1 MGSSWKRQGVEEP
14 FCHDDRRMG
23 EHTFLT
29 FSSSVR
35 NSLIKWDK
43 FCQPTSGRH
52 TELTALTQA
61 LVQASAGHGQVVAA
75 VGEAGAGKSRLMYEF
90 KATIPDGCKVLEA
103 YSVSVDWSSGWLPP
117 PEV

>member
-35 NSLIKWDK
+35 NSLIKYDK
-43 FCQPTSGRH
+43 FCQPTRYTSIISQSTDFRYWSLAREERLPADFATFCVGSAV
-52 TELTALTQA
+52 TSCAL
-61 LVQASAGHGQVVAA
+61 
-75 VGEAGAGKSRLMYEF
+75 SRGMRARL
-90 KATIPDGCKVLEA
+90 AT
-103 YSVSVDWSSGWLPP
+103 
-117 PEV
+117 